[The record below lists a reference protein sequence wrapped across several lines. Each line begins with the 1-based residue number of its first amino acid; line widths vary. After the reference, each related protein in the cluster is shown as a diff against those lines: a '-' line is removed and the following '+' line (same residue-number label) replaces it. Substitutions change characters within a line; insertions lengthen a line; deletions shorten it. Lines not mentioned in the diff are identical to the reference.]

1 MGDEKMT
8 DEILIPT
15 EINLS
20 LFVGKEDDLTKVIE
34 EEVLKIKE
42 ARYIK
47 PELLKIKVESDY
59 RATYTRL

>member
-1 MGDEKMT
+1 MT
-8 DEILIPT
+8 EEVLIPT

-34 EEVLKIKE
+34 EEVTKIKE

>member
-1 MGDEKMT
+1 MRNEF
-8 DEILIPT
+8 LIPT

>member
-8 DEILIPT
+8 EEVLIPT

-34 EEVLKIKE
+34 EEVTKIKE

>member
-1 MGDEKMT
+1 MT

-42 ARYIK
+42 ARFIK

>member
-1 MGDEKMT
+1 MT

>member
-1 MGDEKMT
+1 MT
-8 DEILIPT
+8 EEVLIPT

-34 EEVLKIKE
+34 EVAKIKE

>member
-1 MGDEKMT
+1 MT
-8 DEILIPT
+8 DEILIPA

-42 ARYIK
+42 ARFIK

>member
-1 MGDEKMT
+1 MG

>member
-8 DEILIPT
+8 EEVLIPT

-34 EEVLKIKE
+34 EEVAKIKE